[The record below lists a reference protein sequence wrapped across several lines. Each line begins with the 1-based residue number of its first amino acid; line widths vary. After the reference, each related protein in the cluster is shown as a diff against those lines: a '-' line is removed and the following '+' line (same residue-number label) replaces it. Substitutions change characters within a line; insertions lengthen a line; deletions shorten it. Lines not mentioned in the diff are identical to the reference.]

1 MMSNNNESKF
11 SESKNVSESK
21 TSFKTKNAQYKNSYK
36 RIFNQKSN
44 NKINK
49 INSVLS
55 FMRRKKLLNYIKDG
69 TIKSEMEYPI
79 SSDGIIY
86 VDNIQKMVYISVHL
100 SNTEAKLVWQLANLV
115 KIVSDYPDY
124 IIHIIGDFNVVPMK
138 DTTVDN
144 RLYFLKKNE
153 KLESL
158 NDTKKIEILRFE
170 SKNITCDFSYH
181 KVLFKETDFN
191 TTCKVRIIT
200 AQIDKMFEVASDK
213 IDSTIVLYPNN
224 SEQSFV
230 INHSLHYFTNNT
242 DNTIV
247 ENTVTENTLYPVEW
261 LSDHSLLK
269 STITIGNE
277 IGEYKNKTVISLNVS
292 GESQS
297 SEKAYNWAEFA
308 IKDFYDFIT
317 QHKSLPEI
325 KNEIFTSTEIFGIPV
340 TINDKPVTNLSE
352 LVKKD
357 KKYFSESFKN
367 KGLRD
372 CDAVNYHRDPDDTK
386 EIIQYYQELSTLL
399 NTNLLKNGNI
409 DGTYTKFLKLQNIFS
424 RIMKFNFQNK
434 YNEDVSLNTI
444 FNSWYTLSQNINKI
458 KILDVL
464 EYYLSRD
471 IDVIALQEV
480 SIVGGTN
487 KSILYFIQNLIITKY
502 TNYILVKPLYNY
514 VEDKTVGIL
523 IIKK

>member
-1 MMSNNNESKF
+1 MSNNNESKF

-317 QHKSLPEI
+317 
-325 KNEIFTSTEIFGIPV
+325 
-340 TINDKPVTNLSE
+340 
-352 LVKKD
+352 
-357 KKYFSESFKN
+357 
-367 KGLRD
+367 
-372 CDAVNYHRDPDDTK
+372 
-386 EIIQYYQELSTLL
+386 
-399 NTNLLKNGNI
+399 
-409 DGTYTKFLKLQNIFS
+409 
-424 RIMKFNFQNK
+424 
-434 YNEDVSLNTI
+434 
-444 FNSWYTLSQNINKI
+444 
-458 KILDVL
+458 
-464 EYYLSRD
+464 
-471 IDVIALQEV
+471 EV
-480 SIVGGTN
+480 
-487 KSILYFIQNLIITKY
+487 
-502 TNYILVKPLYNY
+502 
-514 VEDKTVGIL
+514 
-523 IIKK
+523 IIK